1 MMLPT
6 LRAGVA
12 ITLLLVSVCAAAPE
26 YCCRTLELGS
36 KGALAVSEQKHI
48 IGTYLHR
55 DRDDGKRVYRQV
67 ENYQKYLYYMPEYS
81 VRLPPIH
88 YFASEQ
94 ASDSRFSVP
103 CSLPVQRWYVGDG
116 AGVNAVYAWCLDE
129 SECATDLDR
138 GAWEYFAYKS
148 GGEWKSDPNITISCL
163 D

>member
-1 MMLPT
+1 MDMMLLT
-6 LRAGVA
+6 QRAGVA
-12 ITLLLVSVCAAAPE
+12 VVLLLVSVCAATPE

-48 IGTYLHR
+48 IGTFLHR

-67 ENYQKYLYYMPEYS
+67 ENYQKYLFYMPEYS
-81 VRLPPIH
+81 VRLHSTTYI
-88 YFASEQ
+88 ASEQ
-94 ASDSRFSVP
+94 PIDSRFSVP
-103 CSLPVQRWYVGDG
+103 SPMQRWYVGDG

>member
-1 MMLPT
+1 MLPT

-12 ITLLLVSVCAAAPE
+12 ITLLLVSVCAATPE

-81 VRLPPIH
+81 VRLPTFH
-88 YFASEQ
+88 YLLASTKQ
-94 ASDSRFSVP
+94 ASCKPPENILQTYCMCHTSV
-103 CSLPVQRWYVGDG
+103 LQAFY
-116 AGVNAVYAWCLDE
+116 
-129 SECATDLDR
+129 
-138 GAWEYFAYKS
+138 
-148 GGEWKSDPNITISCL
+148 
-163 D
+163 

>member
-81 VRLPPIH
+81 VRLLPFH
-88 YFASEQ
+88 YLLQVQSKRL
-94 ASDSRFSVP
+94 SHL

>member
-1 MMLPT
+1 MMLST

-12 ITLLLVSVCAAAPE
+12 ITLLLVSVSAAAPE

-81 VRLPPIH
+81 VRLH
-88 YFASEQ
+88 SFTKQ
-94 ASDSRFSVP
+94 
-103 CSLPVQRWYVGDG
+103 
-116 AGVNAVYAWCLDE
+116 
-129 SECATDLDR
+129 
-138 GAWEYFAYKS
+138 
-148 GGEWKSDPNITISCL
+148 
-163 D
+163 

>member
-1 MMLPT
+1 MDMMLPT

-12 ITLLLVSVCAAAPE
+12 ITLLLVSVCAATPE

-81 VRLPPIH
+81 VRLQSTTYIE
-88 YFASEQ
+88 SER
-94 ASDSRFSVP
+94 ASDSRFTVSSPP
-103 CSLPVQRWYVGDG
+103 CSGG
-116 AGVNAVYAWCLDE
+116 T
-129 SECATDLDR
+129 SATAR
-138 GAWEYFAYKS
+138 A
-148 GGEWKSDPNITISCL
+148 
-163 D
+163 

>member
-1 MMLPT
+1 MLPT

-81 VRLPPIH
+81 
-88 YFASEQ
+88 
-94 ASDSRFSVP
+94 
-103 CSLPVQRWYVGDG
+103 RWYVGDG